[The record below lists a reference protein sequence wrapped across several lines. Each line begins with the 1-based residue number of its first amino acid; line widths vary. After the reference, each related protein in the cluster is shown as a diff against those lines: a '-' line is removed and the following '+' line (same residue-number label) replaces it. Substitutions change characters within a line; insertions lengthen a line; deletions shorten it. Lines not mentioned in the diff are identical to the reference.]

1 MAAVRFVAILT
12 PSDQVRK
19 APRRE
24 YDIAP
29 QHAHPPCIYDP
40 PARAGRTA
48 LVKLMAW
55 DQGTVRLDLPPF
67 TIHPD
72 LDAAAVGQAFSA
84 CFQTLAGHPDRLS
97 RSYATLIELIG
108 QPSDDPL
115 RNASVQLA
123 QDLDAGIGTSP
134 DAHYHN
140 AQHVCE
146 VLLSA
151 HYIGLLA
158 QLGAQEH
165 RQLLLAALIHDYDHD
180 GSVNGPRQFHLE
192 RHSVRVVQ
200 AHLDANAVTAAIR
213 PRLAAMILTTEI
225 ALGLPYTRSW
235 YRHHYQGEPVPVR
248 PAPAA
253 ELKILSDDPEG
264 SRLAIAL
271 AEADALASAGLGRDY
286 ADLQLSRL
294 AHEWNRPLHPK
305 DLLSYLENG
314 FGEFLL
320 ATFFTPNLER
330 MKATLRAP

>member
-1 MAAVRFVAILT
+1 M
-12 PSDQVRK
+12 
-19 APRRE
+19 
-24 YDIAP
+24 
-29 QHAHPPCIYDP
+29 
-40 PARAGRTA
+40 
-48 LVKLMAW
+48 MAW
-55 DQGTVRLDLPPF
+55 DPSTVRLDLPPF

-72 LDAAAVGQAFSA
+72 LDVAAVGQAFST
-84 CFQTLAGHPDRLS
+84 CFQTMAGQPDRVS
-97 RSYATLIELIG
+97 RSYATLIEIIG
-108 QPSDDPL
+108 QPPDDPL
-115 RNASVQLA
+115 RHASVQLA
-123 QDLDAGIGTSP
+123 QNLDAGIGTSP
-134 DAHYHN
+134 AAHYHN

-158 QLGAQEH
+158 HLGPQEH

-180 GSVNGPRQFHLE
+180 GSVNGPRHFHLE

-200 AHLDANAVTAAIR
+200 AHLDANAVPVAIR

-235 YRHHYQGEPVPVR
+235 YRHHYLGAPAPVH

-253 ELKILSDDPEG
+253 ELELLGADPVG

-271 AEADALASAGLGRDY
+271 AEADALASVGLGREY

-294 AHEWNRPLHPK
+294 AHEWNRPLHSE
-305 DLLSYLENG
+305 DLRGYLENG

-330 MKATLRAP
+330 IKATLRAP